1 MRALNVHHIGH
12 AVADLDAA
20 IATYQTLFGGRLEHR
35 ETVPDQ
41 GVEAAT
47 MLVGDDRIELM
58 RPLAADT
65 PVGRFLERRGPGM
78 HHVAL
83 QVDDIELALSD
94 AGRAGAELIDRTARL
109 GLFGLK
115 VAFIHPHSVDGV
127 LVELVQLPHERSE
140 HV

>member
-20 IATYQTLFGGRLEHR
+20 IVRYQTLFGGRLEHR

-83 QVDDIELALSD
+83 QVDDVELALSD
-94 AGRAGAELIDRTARL
+94 AGRAGAELIDQTARL